1 MEDFIEEN
9 NLSLEE
15 EEALALLAIMGLID
29 KEFNRLLPQV
39 FVRVQSGLSPFAPR
53 EEALLELIPELPSE
67 PSKDPIQQSVQKLL
81 TRSSTL
87 GLDLAAGLSSSLV
100 PAPVVAGVSAVLL
113 AEAAARTRGY
123 IGVQAR
129 SFSESISGAIDAGL
143 FDDQKISDIKAS
155 MKRSLKVTRARVET
169 ILLTEAYRAR
179 YEAANTYYAQQGIE
193 LLWYYTRGNERVCP
207 HCAALAGKLFRRNAI
222 KFPRHYRCGCGLSP
236 YKKNISDP
244 TNRAID
250 RERRLHRRDV
260 LRYASDKGIQLN
272 EGPAAFEH
280 LRPISYGKDA

>member
-15 EEALALLAIMGLID
+15 EEALALLAIMGFID
-29 KEFNRLLPQV
+29 VEFNRLLPQV
-39 FVRVQSGLSPFAPR
+39 FVQAQSGRSPLAPR
-53 EEALLELIPELPSE
+53 EEALLELIPELPSD

-87 GLDLAAGLSSSLV
+87 GLDLAAGLSNSLV

-129 SFSESISGAIDAGL
+129 SFSESITGAVDAGL
-143 FDDQKISDIKAS
+143 FNNQKLSDVRAS
-155 MKRSLKVTRARVET
+155 MKRSLKVTRARIET

-193 LLWYYTRGNERVCP
+193 LLWYYTRGDERVCP

-236 YKKNISDP
+236 YKRNISDP

-260 LRYASDKGIQLN
+260 LRYARDKGVQLN

-280 LRPISYGKDA
+280 LRPIPYGKNE

>member
-1 MEDFIEEN
+1 MEDFIEDN
-9 NLSLEE
+9 NLSLQE
-15 EEALALLAIMGLID
+15 EEALALLAIMGVIEL
-29 KEFNRLLPQV
+29 EFNRLLPQV
-39 FVRVQSGLSPFAPR
+39 FAQVQNGLSPIASR
-53 EEALLELIPELPSE
+53 EEALLELIPELPLD
-67 PSKDPIQQSVQKLL
+67 PSKDPIQQSVEKLL
-81 TRSSTL
+81 TKSSTL
-87 GLDLAAGLSSSLV
+87 GLDLASGLSNSLV
-100 PAPVVAGVSAVLL
+100 PAPVVAGVSAVLVV
-113 AEAAARTRGY
+113 EAAARTRGY

-129 SFSESISGAIDAGL
+129 SFSDSISGAIEAGL
-143 FDDQKISDIKAS
+143 FDDQKLSDVKAS
-155 MKRSLKVTRARVET
+155 MKRSLKVTRARIET

-193 LLWYYTRGNERVCP
+193 LLWYYTRGDERVCP
-207 HCAALAGKLFRRNAI
+207 HCAAQAGKLFRRNAI

-236 YKKNISDP
+236 YKRNISDK

-260 LRYASDKGIQLN
+260 LRYARDKGVQLN

>member
-29 KEFNRLLPQV
+29 VEFNRLLPQV
-39 FVRVQSGLSPFAPR
+39 FVQAQNGLSPLAPR
-53 EEALLELIPELPSE
+53 EEALLELIPELPSD

-87 GLDLAAGLSSSLV
+87 GLDLAAGLSNSLV

-129 SFSESISGAIDAGL
+129 SFSDSISGAIEAGL
-143 FDDQKISDIKAS
+143 FDDQKLSDVKAS
-155 MKRSLKVTRARVET
+155 MKRSLKVTRARIET
-169 ILLTEAYRAR
+169 ILKTEAARAR
-179 YEAANTYYAQQGIE
+179 YEAADTYFTQQGINLVWYYAQKD
-193 LLWYYTRGNERVCP
+193 ERTCP
-207 HCAALAGKLFRRNAI
+207 HCAAMAGKVFRRTAI
-222 KFPRHYRCGCGLSP
+222 KLPRHYRCRCSLLP
-236 YKKNISDP
+236 YKKNDSDK
-244 TNRAID
+244 NNIVAD

-260 LRYASDKGIQLN
+260 LRYARDKGVQLN

-280 LRPISYGKDA
+280 LRPIPYGKNE